1 MSGAIPPIIPPFVAS
16 SGNPSSP
23 YGNRVD
29 TMPTTTYPI
38 STTRSHVTNVPAF
51 DKEDFTSWKVKKI
64 DKGKSEKGLI
74 AGSFNWDEESV
85 SSEDEG
91 TTRIRAFIAIAEDE
105 PSVGKAD
112 ARSGQWFNITM
123 KKGKS
128 EKGKIDK
135 GKSEKGLI
143 AGSFNWDEE
152 SVSLEDEGTTRIRAF
167 IAIAEDEPSV
177 IDMLKSGQRQS
188 KTDKIGHE
196 NRMSAK
202 KDAAEGKFI
211 LSPNQI

>member
-1 MSGAIPPIIPPFVAS
+1 MKGLSECKAS
-16 SGNPSSP
+16 NSNIRGIQ
-23 YGNRVD
+23 VKD
-29 TMPTTTYPI
+29 I
-38 STTRSHVTNVPAF
+38 V
-51 DKEDFTSWKVKKI
+51 KEDKDHLETYSSARIDISWI
-64 DKGKSEKGLI
+64 NDLI
-74 AGSFNWDEESV
+74 
-85 SSEDEG
+85 
-91 TTRIRAFIAIAEDE
+91 
-105 PSVGKAD
+105 
-112 ARSGQWFNITM
+112 
-123 KKGKS
+123 KGKS